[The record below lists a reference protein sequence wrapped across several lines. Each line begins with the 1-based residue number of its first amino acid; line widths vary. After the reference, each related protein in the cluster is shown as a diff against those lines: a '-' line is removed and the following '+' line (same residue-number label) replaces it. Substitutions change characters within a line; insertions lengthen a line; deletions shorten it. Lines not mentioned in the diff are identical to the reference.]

1 MLNKKV
7 LLLFGLIFLLF
18 LACNSSKVKNENS
31 VYVMIYDFE
40 NKPVK
45 GTSFFLDGKLLGN
58 SDINGRFI
66 FELNDTEKHTILLKH
81 DEYEP
86 IEDTVVYEKFLVLYY
101 KVGNVTQLLNLAEKE
116 LDLKKYEKAM
126 EFINRAEKIDST
138 REDVLYL
145 KAVIYYKSKDYES
158 AKKEINKITITKENQ
173 KYISELKKRIEN
185 EN

>member
-1 MLNKKV
+1 M
-7 LLLFGLIFLLF
+7 
-18 LACNSSKVKNENS
+18 
-31 VYVMIYDFE
+31 
-40 NKPVK
+40 
-45 GTSFFLDGKLLGN
+45 
-58 SDINGRFI
+58 
-66 FELNDTEKHTILLKH
+66 
-81 DEYEP
+81 
-86 IEDTVVYEKFLVLYY
+86 YEKFLVLYY

-145 KAVIYYKSKDYES
+145 KAVIYYKSKDYDN

-173 KYISELKKRIEN
+173 KYISEFKKRIEN